1 MTARLVASL
10 AVIAAVGAGCSA
22 QSATGPTAVTASRA
36 GTTAGGSATD
46 PSIPAQLQ
54 FSAVTV
60 DGKSFSGRSLAGKP
74 AVLWFWAP
82 WCSVC
87 QGEAPM
93 VARVAAAN
101 PAVTFIGV
109 GALGA
114 PAQMSAFVTKFG
126 VQGFTQL
133 ADTDEVVW
141 GKFGVTQQPAFAF
154 ITPGG
159 GIDLVHGTVPEDLLS
174 QRVSGI
180 SRS

>member
-10 AVIAAVGAGCSA
+10 AVIAAIGSGCSP
-22 QSATGPTAVTASRA
+22 QSATGPTAVPASSA
-36 GTTAGGSATD
+36 GATAGGLATD

-54 FSAVTV
+54 FSAMTV
-60 DGKSFSGRSLAGKP
+60 DGKSFSGHSLAGKP

-87 QGEAPM
+87 QREAPL
-93 VARVAAAN
+93 VARIAAAN
-101 PAVTFIGV
+101 PAVTFVGV

-114 PAQMSAFVTKFG
+114 PAQMNAFVTKFG

-154 ITPGG
+154 VTPAG
-159 GIDLVHGTVPEDLLS
+159 GIDVVRGAMPEGQLS

>member
-1 MTARLVASL
+1 MTSRLVASL
-10 AVIAAVGAGCSA
+10 AVIAAIGAGCSA
-22 QSATGPTAVTASRA
+22 QTATGPTAVPASSA
-36 GTTAGGSATD
+36 GATAGRLASDA
-46 PSIPAQLQ
+46 SIPTQLQ
-54 FSAVTV
+54 FNAVTV

-87 QGEAPM
+87 QGEAPV

-114 PAQMSAFVTKFG
+114 PAQMSAFVSKFH

-154 ITPGG
+154 ITAGG
-159 GIDLVHGTVPEDLLS
+159 GIDVVRGTLPEELLS